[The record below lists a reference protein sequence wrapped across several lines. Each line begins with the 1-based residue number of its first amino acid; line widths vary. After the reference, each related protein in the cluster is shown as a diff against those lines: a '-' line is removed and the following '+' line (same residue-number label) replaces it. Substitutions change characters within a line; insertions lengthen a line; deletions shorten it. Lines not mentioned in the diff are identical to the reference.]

1 MSNHP
6 SESARE
12 WNGSVESAA
21 RMLTAVMGVVFTAH
35 VMDAHWRPAIVR
47 VAVMATVFG
56 AVIFRRGSLQ
66 ARWPWVIITASMAY
80 VLFEVP
86 YRLGNHH
93 FVLCYI
99 GLAMVL
105 CAGKDTARFLAD
117 IRENFRWFLVAIM
130 AIATLHRLLSP
141 TFLDGSFLALMFAR
155 GAFFQ
160 ALFALFEGTEA
171 AFLANN
177 EAMWMVGRTYPAIA
191 SPTTL
196 QAPFAGFELVSR
208 ALVIL
213 IFAGELAIATA
224 FAFFRSPWIRHGA
237 LFPFA
242 LTLGVVRSEFVF
254 AAILC
259 LFGLGQCEPSQTFL
273 RRAYALLAVVLAA
286 SVFFS
291 PTELHP

>member
-1 MSNHP
+1 MSELAAEPEATH
-6 SESARE
+6 ESH
-12 WNGSVESAA
+12 A
-21 RMLTAVMGVVFTAH
+21 RMLTAVIGVIFTAH
-35 VMDAHWRPAIVR
+35 VMDAHWRPALVR
-47 VAVMATVFG
+47 VAVMATVFA
-56 AVIFRRGSLQ
+56 AVVFRRGSLQ
-66 ARWPWVIITASMAY
+66 ARWPWVIITASMAW
-80 VLFEVP
+80 VLFEIP

-105 CAGKDTARFLAD
+105 CAGKDTERFLTD
-117 IRENFRWFLVAIM
+117 IRVNFRWFLVAIM
-130 AIATLHRLLSP
+130 TIASVHRLLSP

-155 GAFFQ
+155 GAFFEP
-160 ALFALFEGTEA
+160 LFALSAGTQE

-177 EAMWMVGRTYPAIA
+177 QAMWEAGRSYPGNA

-196 QAPFAGFELVSR
+196 TAPFGNFAFVCQ
-208 ALVIL
+208 AFVIL
-213 IFAGELAIATA
+213 ILLGEMAIAAA

-254 AAILC
+254 ASILC
-259 LFGLGQCEPSQTFL
+259 LFGLSQCEPSQAGL

-286 SVFFS
+286 SIFFA
-291 PTELHP
+291 PIELHP